1 MFLRWQQWN
10 RRARFVLWVI
20 AIIGVAAA
28 LPLGAVRMEMEKSS
42 KQVEYVFD
50 YRDIIEVAE
59 KQARPQ
65 SFMTEKLAMLKESG
79 ITTMAV
85 YESSL
90 KELQLSGRLTYYS
103 SRDAAMLQGKF
114 EAPGQNFTYILF
126 NGPKEEEMIGPILR
140 KAFDLAEAP
149 YSDWSFGGRN
159 GIVVEIPIADAVM
172 KTLDFDPMS
181 LQMIHDAGLGIL
193 PRLSDR
199 VKPYDQSA
207 TDALLATLKG
217 YGVNRVLFDGD
228 TVKGASDQAMDNSLD
243 KFGELLNKYD
253 MGVAV
258 IENLK
263 KPQEGINKL
272 AYITNYNAV
281 RLYSL
286 SEQDGMTMTTSA
298 ISDRFLLAAKD
309 RNIRMFFINGLVE
322 SSTEKAKVVHSLDR
336 LAEAMSAE
344 DGVVTKL
351 SKEGFTPGT
360 PKPFDYEQPSWNKPV
375 RAVVAAGA
383 VALITLLVGAFIPG
397 VYIPVFAI
405 GLVGSAGLYKL
416 NSSIMEQGLALGAAI
431 AAPTLALVWVMNR
444 IYSRTVGDRRV
455 IGGPAWSVGRSQ
467 QGQQGQTT
475 HQPGAVYE
483 NGNRMKWLFPALST
497 GRRFG
502 LALNWFIVAT
512 LITLMAVP
520 IVFGLLNNI
529 TYNLKLEQFRGVGL
543 LHLAPIALV
552 AIYVFLYNSQITVGR
567 LKSLLSKPITL
578 TWIILAAVIG
588 IIGYYYLS
596 RTGNSGQVS
605 SIELVIRRFLE
616 STFGVRPR
624 FKEFLLAHPLL
635 LLGLFLSLRYRAA
648 WLLIIIGSIGQL
660 SMVDTFAHLHTPLY
674 ISIIRV
680 LLGLGAGAIIGCIL
694 IVAWQLLEGVLRKW
708 APAIV
713 RKFVE

>member
-20 AIIGVAAA
+20 ALIGVAAA
-28 LPLGAVRMEMEKSS
+28 MPLGAVRMDMEKSS

-50 YRDIIEVAE
+50 YRDIIEVSE

-65 SFMTEKLAMLKESG
+65 AFLTEKLAMLKESG

-90 KELQLSGRLTYYS
+90 KELSLSGRLTYYS
-103 SRDAAMLQGKF
+103 SRDAALLQGKF
-114 EAPGQNFTYILF
+114 EPVGQNFTYILF
-126 NGPKEEEMIGPILR
+126 NGPKEAKMIGPIVR
-140 KAFDLAEAP
+140 EAFDRTEAVYRDWSYGGRSGLVVEMPIAEA
-149 YSDWSFGGRN
+149 
-159 GIVVEIPIADAVM
+159 IM
-172 KTLDFDPMS
+172 KTMDFDPMS
-181 LQMIHDAGLGIL
+181 LQTIHDAGFGVL

-199 VKPYDQSA
+199 VQPYDQSA
-207 TDALLATLKG
+207 TDALLAKLKE

-228 TVKGASDQAMDNSLD
+228 KVKGASDQAMDNSLD
-243 KFGELLNKYD
+243 QFGELLNKYD
-253 MGVAV
+253 MGIAA

-272 AYITNYNAV
+272 AYITNYNVV

-286 SEQDGMTMTTSA
+286 SDNDGMTMKPGA
-298 ISDRFLLAAKD
+298 IADRFLLAAKD
-309 RNIRMFFINGLVE
+309 RNIRMFFMNGNVE
-322 SSTEKAKVVHSLDR
+322 SSAEKGTIVHSLDK
-336 LAEAMSAE
+336 LSEAMSGK
-344 DGVVTKL
+344 DGIVAKLTKA
-351 SKEGFTPGT
+351 GFTPGT
-360 PKPFDYEQPSWNKPV
+360 PKPFDYDPPSWNKPV
-375 RAVVAAGA
+375 RAI
-383 VALITLLVGAFIPG
+383 VALGAIALISLLAGAFIPG
-397 VYIPVFAI
+397 VYIPVFVI
-405 GLVGSAGLYKL
+405 GLFGSAGLYKL

-455 IGGPAWSVGRSQ
+455 IGGANWSVGRSQ
-467 QGQQGQTT
+467 QGQTP
-475 HQPGAVYE
+475 HHPGAVSD
-483 NGNRMKWLFPALST
+483 NGSRMKWLFPALST
-497 GRRFG
+497 GKRFG

-512 LITLMAVP
+512 LISLTAVP

-529 TYNLKLEQFRGVGL
+529 TYNLVLEQFRGVSL

-552 AIYVFLYNSQITVGR
+552 AVYVFFYNSQLTVGKLR
-567 LKSLLSKPITL
+567 ELLTKPITV
-578 TWIILAAVIG
+578 TWIILAAVVG

-605 SIELVIRRFLE
+605 SVELVIRHFLE

-648 WLLIIIGSIGQL
+648 WLFIIIGSIGQL

-674 ISIIRV
+674 ISMIRV
-680 LLGLGAGAIIGCIL
+680 LLGLGTGMIIGCIL
-694 IVAWQLLEGVLRKW
+694 IVAWQLVEGALRKW
-708 APAIV
+708 APAII
-713 RKFVE
+713 RKYVE

>member
-20 AIIGVAAA
+20 ALIGVAAA
-28 LPLGAVRMEMEKSS
+28 MPLGAVRMDMEKSS

-50 YRDIIEVAE
+50 YRDIIEIAE
-59 KQARPQ
+59 RQARPQ
-65 SFMTEKLAMLKESG
+65 AFLTEKLAMLKESG

-90 KELQLSGRLTYYS
+90 KELFLSGRLSYYS
-103 SRDAAMLQGKF
+103 SRDAALLQGKF
-114 EAPGQNFTYILF
+114 EPVGQNFTYILF
-126 NGPKEEEMIGPILR
+126 NGPKEAEMIGPIVR
-140 KAFDLAEAP
+140 EAFDRAEAA
-149 YSDWSFGGRN
+149 YRDWSYGGRS
-159 GIVVEIPIADAVM
+159 GIVVEMPIAEAIM
-172 KTLDFDPMS
+172 KTMDFDPMS
-181 LQMIHDAGLGIL
+181 LQTIHDAGFGIL

-199 VKPYDQSA
+199 VQPYDQTA
-207 TDALLATLKG
+207 TDALLAKLKE

-228 TVKGASDQAMDNSLD
+228 KVKGASDQAMDNSLYQ
-243 KFGELLNKYD
+243 FGELLNKYD
-253 MGVAV
+253 MGIAA

-272 AYITNYNAV
+272 AYITKYNVV

-286 SEQDGMTMTTSA
+286 SDNDGMTMKPGA
-298 ISDRFLLAAKD
+298 IADRFLLAAKD
-309 RNIRMFFINGLVE
+309 RNIRMFFMNGNVE
-322 SSTEKAKVVHSLDR
+322 SSAEKGTIVHSLDK
-336 LAEAMSAE
+336 LSEAMSGK
-344 DGVVTKL
+344 DGVVAKL
-351 SKEGFTPGT
+351 TTAGFTPGS
-360 PKPFDYEQPSWNKPV
+360 PKPFDYDPPSWNKPV
-375 RAVVAAGA
+375 RAI
-383 VALITLLVGAFIPG
+383 VALGAIALISLLAGAFIPG
-397 VYIPVFAI
+397 VYIPVFVI
-405 GLVGSAGLYKL
+405 GLFGSAGLYKL

-455 IGGPAWSVGRSQ
+455 IGGANWSVGRSQ
-467 QGQQGQTT
+467 QGQTP
-475 HQPGAVYE
+475 HHPGAVSD
-483 NGNRMKWLFPALST
+483 NGSRMKWLFPALST
-497 GRRFG
+497 GKRFG

-512 LITLMAVP
+512 LISLTAVP

-529 TYNLKLEQFRGVGL
+529 TYNLVLEQFRGVSL

-552 AIYVFLYNSQITVGR
+552 AVYVFFYNSQLTVGKLR
-567 LKSLLSKPITL
+567 ELLTKPITV
-578 TWIILAAVIG
+578 TWIILAAVVG

-605 SIELVIRRFLE
+605 SVELVIRHFLE

-674 ISIIRV
+674 ISMIRV
-680 LLGLGAGAIIGCIL
+680 LLGLGTGMIIGCIL
-694 IVAWQLLEGVLRKW
+694 IVAWQLVEGALRKW
-708 APAIV
+708 APAII
-713 RKFVE
+713 RKYVE

>member
-1 MFLRWQQWN
+1 VFLRWQQWN

-20 AIIGVAAA
+20 ALIGVAAA
-28 LPLGAVRMEMEKSS
+28 MPLGAVRMDMEKSS

-65 SFMTEKLAMLKESG
+65 AFLTEKLAMLKESG

-90 KELQLSGRLTYYS
+90 KELSLSGRLTYYS
-103 SRDAAMLQGKF
+103 SRDAALLQGKF
-114 EAPGQNFTYILF
+114 EPVGQNFTYILF
-126 NGPKEEEMIGPILR
+126 NGPKEAEMIAPIVR
-140 KAFDLAEAP
+140 EAFDRTEAAYRDWSYGGRSGLVVEMPIAEA
-149 YSDWSFGGRN
+149 
-159 GIVVEIPIADAVM
+159 IM
-172 KTLDFDPMS
+172 KTMDFDPMS
-181 LQMIHDAGLGIL
+181 LQTIHDAGFGVL

-199 VKPYDQSA
+199 VQPYDQSA
-207 TDALLATLKG
+207 TDALLAKLKE

-228 TVKGASDQAMDNSLD
+228 KVKGASDQAMDNSLYQ
-243 KFGELLNKYD
+243 FGELLNKYD
-253 MGVAV
+253 MGIAA

-272 AYITNYNAV
+272 AYITNYNVV

-286 SEQDGMTMTTSA
+286 SDNDGMTMKPGA
-298 ISDRFLLAAKD
+298 IADRFLLAAKD
-309 RNIRMFFINGLVE
+309 RNIRMFFMNGNVE
-322 SSTEKAKVVHSLDR
+322 SSAEKGAIVHSLDK
-336 LAEAMSAE
+336 LSEAMSGR
-344 DGVVTKL
+344 DGIVAKL
-351 SKEGFTPGT
+351 TNAGFTPGT
-360 PKPFDYEQPSWNKPV
+360 PKPFDYDPPSWNKPV
-375 RAVVAAGA
+375 RAI
-383 VALITLLVGAFIPG
+383 VALGAIALISLLAGAFIPG
-397 VYIPVFAI
+397 VYIPVFVI
-405 GLVGSAGLYKL
+405 GLFGSAGLYKL

-455 IGGPAWSVGRSQ
+455 IGGANWSVGRSQ
-467 QGQQGQTT
+467 QGQTP
-475 HQPGAVYE
+475 HHPGAVSD
-483 NGNRMKWLFPALST
+483 NGSRMKWLFPALST
-497 GRRFG
+497 GKRFG

-512 LITLMAVP
+512 LISLTAVP

-529 TYNLKLEQFRGVGL
+529 TYNLVLEQFRGVSL

-552 AIYVFLYNSQITVGR
+552 AVYVFFYNSQLTVGKLR
-567 LKSLLSKPITL
+567 ELLTKPITV
-578 TWIILAAVIG
+578 TWIILAAVVG

-605 SIELVIRRFLE
+605 SVELVIRHFLE

-674 ISIIRV
+674 ISMIRV
-680 LLGLGAGAIIGCIL
+680 LLGLGAGMIIGCIL
-694 IVAWQLLEGVLRKW
+694 IVAWQLVEGALRKW
-708 APAIV
+708 APAII
-713 RKFVE
+713 RKYVE

>member
-20 AIIGVAAA
+20 ALIGVAAA
-28 LPLGAVRMEMEKSS
+28 MPLGAVRMDMEKSS

-59 KQARPQ
+59 RQARPQ
-65 SFMTEKLAMLKESG
+65 AFLTEKLAMLKESG

-90 KELQLSGRLTYYS
+90 KELFLSGRLTYYS
-103 SRDAAMLQGKF
+103 SRDAALLQGKF
-114 EAPGQNFTYILF
+114 EPVGQNFTYILF
-126 NGPKEEEMIGPILR
+126 NGPKEAEMIGPIVR
-140 KAFDLAEAP
+140 EAFDRAEAA
-149 YSDWSFGGRN
+149 YRDWSYGGRS
-159 GIVVEIPIADAVM
+159 GIVVEMPIAEAIM
-172 KTLDFDPMS
+172 KTMDFDPMS
-181 LQMIHDAGLGIL
+181 LQTIHDAGFGIL

-199 VKPYDQSA
+199 VQPYDQSA
-207 TDALLATLKG
+207 TDALLAKLKE

-228 TVKGASDQAMDNSLD
+228 KVKGASDQAMDNSLD
-243 KFGELLNKYD
+243 QFGELLNKYD
-253 MGVAV
+253 MGVAA

-272 AYITNYNAV
+272 AYITNYNVV

-286 SEQDGMTMTTSA
+286 SDNDGMTMKPGA
-298 ISDRFLLAAKD
+298 IADRFLLAAKD
-309 RNIRMFFINGLVE
+309 RNIRMFFMNGNVE
-322 SSTEKAKVVHSLDR
+322 SSTDKAEIVHSLDK
-336 LAEAMSAE
+336 LSEAMSGK
-344 DGVVTKL
+344 DGVVAKLTKA
-351 SKEGFTPGT
+351 GFTPGS
-360 PKPFDYEQPSWNKPV
+360 PKPFDYDPPSWNKPV
-375 RAVVAAGA
+375 RAI
-383 VALITLLVGAFIPG
+383 VALGAIALISLLAGAFIPG
-397 VYIPVFAI
+397 VYIPVFVI
-405 GLVGSAGLYKL
+405 GLFGSAGLYKL

-455 IGGPAWSVGRSQ
+455 IGGGDWSVGRSQ
-467 QGQQGQTT
+467 QGQTP
-475 HQPGAVYE
+475 HHPGAVSD
-483 NGNRMKWLFPALST
+483 NGSRMKWLFPALST
-497 GRRFG
+497 GKRFG

-512 LITLMAVP
+512 LISLTAVP

-529 TYNLKLEQFRGVGL
+529 TYNLVLEQFRGVSL

-552 AIYVFLYNSQITVGR
+552 AVYVFFYNSQLTAGKLR
-567 LKSLLSKPITL
+567 ELLTKPITV
-578 TWIILAAVIG
+578 TWIILAAVVG

-605 SIELVIRRFLE
+605 AVELVIRRFLE

-674 ISIIRV
+674 ISMIRV
-680 LLGLGAGAIIGCIL
+680 LLGLGTGMIIGCIL
-694 IVAWQLLEGVLRKW
+694 IVAWQLVEGALRKW
-708 APAIV
+708 APAII
-713 RKFVE
+713 RKYVE

>member
-50 YRDIIEVAE
+50 YRDIAEVAE
-59 KQARPQ
+59 KQARPL
-65 SFMTEKLAMLKESG
+65 SFLTEKLALLKESG

-114 EAPGQNFTYILF
+114 EAVGQNFTYILF
-126 NGPKEEEMIGPILR
+126 SGPKEEELIGPIVR
-140 KAFDLAEAP
+140 KAFDRSEAV

-159 GIVVEIPIADAVM
+159 GIVVEIPIAEAIM

-181 LQMIHDAGLGIL
+181 LQTIHDAGLGIL
-193 PRLSDR
+193 PRFSDR
-199 VKPYDQSA
+199 VKPYNQAD
-207 TDALLATLKG
+207 TEEVLANLKG

-228 TVKGASDQAMDNSLD
+228 KVKGASDQATDNSLT
-243 KFGELLNKYD
+243 KFGELLKKYD

-286 SEQDGMTMTTSA
+286 SETDGMTMTTSA

-309 RNIRMFFINGLVE
+309 RNIRMFFINGMVE
-322 SSTEKAKVVHSLDR
+322 SNTEKAKVVHSLDR

-344 DGVVTKL
+344 DGVVAKL
-351 SKEGFTPGT
+351 SKDGFTPGT
-360 PKPFDYEQPSWNKPV
+360 PKPFDYDPPSWNKPV
-375 RAVVAAGA
+375 RAVVALGA
-383 VALITLLVGAFIPG
+383 IALIALLVGAFIPG

-444 IYSRTVGDRRV
+444 IYARTVGDRRV
-455 IGGPAWSVGRSQ
+455 IGGPNWSVGRSQ
-467 QGQQGQTT
+467 QGQAP
-475 HQPGAVYE
+475 QPGAIYE
-483 NGNRMKWLFPALST
+483 NGSRMKWLFPALST

-512 LITLMAVP
+512 LISLMAVP
-520 IVFGLLNNI
+520 ILFGLLNNI

-552 AIYVFLYNSQITVGR
+552 AIYVLLYNSQITVGR
-567 LKSLLSKPITL
+567 LKALLTKPITL

-616 STFGVRPR
+616 STVGVRPR

-680 LLGLGAGAIIGCIL
+680 LLGLGVGAIIGCIL
-694 IVAWQLLEGVLRKW
+694 IVAWQIVEGAIRKW

>member
-1 MFLRWQQWN
+1 MFVSWQQWN

-20 AIIGVAAA
+20 ALIGVAAA

-50 YRDIIEVAE
+50 YRDLTDIAE
-59 KQARPQ
+59 RQSRPQ
-65 SFMTEKLAMLKESG
+65 AFLKEKLALLNESG

-90 KELQLSGRLTYYS
+90 KELLLSGRLTYYS
-103 SRDAAMLQGKF
+103 SRDAALLQGKL
-114 EAPGQNFTYILF
+114 EPVGQNFTYILF
-126 NGPKEEEMIGPILR
+126 NGPKEEEMIGPIVR
-140 KAFDLAEAP
+140 EAFDRSEAV
-149 YSDWSFGGRN
+149 YRDWSYDGRS
-159 GIVVEIPIADAVM
+159 GIVVEIPVTEAVM
-172 KTLDFDPMS
+172 KTMDFDPMS
-181 LQMIHDAGLGIL
+181 LQMIYDEGFSIL

-199 VKPYDQSA
+199 IQPYDQSSA
-207 TDALLATLKG
+207 DKLLAGLKG
-217 YGVNRVLFDGD
+217 YGVNRILFDGD
-228 TVKGASDQAMDNSLD
+228 KVKGASDQAMDGSLD
-243 KFGELLNKYD
+243 KFGELLKKYD
-253 MGVAV
+253 IGIAA

-272 AYITNYNAV
+272 AYITNYNVV

-286 SEQDGMTMTTSA
+286 SGNDGMTMSA
-298 ISDRFLLAAKD
+298 GAIADRFLLAAKD
-309 RNIRMFFINGLVE
+309 RNIRMFFMNGAVE
-322 SSTEKAKVVHSLDR
+322 ANIDKAKIVHSLDK
-336 LAEAMSAE
+336 LSEAMSEE
-344 DGVVTKL
+344 DGVLTKL
-351 SKEGFTPGT
+351 SQAGFTPGT

-375 RAVVAAGA
+375 RAIVAAGA
-383 VALITLLVGAFIPG
+383 IALIALLIGAFVPG

-405 GLVGSAGLYKL
+405 GIVGSAGLYKL

-444 IYSRTVGDRRV
+444 IYSRTVGVRRIV
-455 IGGPAWSVGRSQ
+455 GGENWTVGRS
-467 QGQQGQTT
+467 GQGQTP
-475 HQPGAVYE
+475 HQPGALYD
-483 NGNRMKWLFPALST
+483 NSSRMKWLFPALST
-497 GRRFG
+497 GKRFG

-512 LITLMAVP
+512 LISLTAVP

-529 TYNLKLEQFRGVGL
+529 TYNLVLEQFRGVGL

-552 AIYVFLYNSQITVGR
+552 AIYVCFYNSQITIAKLR
-567 LKSLLSKPITL
+567 QLLTKPITL
-578 TWIILAAVIG
+578 TWIILAAIIG

-605 SIELVIRRFLE
+605 SIELVVRRFLE

-648 WLLIIIGSIGQL
+648 WLLIIIGAIGQL

-674 ISIIRV
+674 ISMIRV
-680 LLGLGAGAIIGCIL
+680 VLGLGAGIMIGCIL
-694 IVAWQLLEGVLRKW
+694 IMAWQLAEGALRKW
-708 APAIV
+708 APAII

>member
-20 AIIGVAAA
+20 ALIGVAAA
-28 LPLGAVRMEMEKSS
+28 MPLGAVRMDMEKSS

-65 SFMTEKLAMLKESG
+65 AFLTEKLAMLKESG

-90 KELQLSGRLTYYS
+90 KELSLSGRLTYYS
-103 SRDAAMLQGKF
+103 SRDAALLQGKF
-114 EAPGQNFTYILF
+114 EPVGQNFTYILF
-126 NGPKEEEMIGPILR
+126 NGPKEAEMIAPIVR
-140 KAFDLAEAP
+140 EAFDRTEAAYRDWSYGGRSGLVVEMPIAEA
-149 YSDWSFGGRN
+149 
-159 GIVVEIPIADAVM
+159 IM
-172 KTLDFDPMS
+172 KTMDFDPMS
-181 LQMIHDAGLGIL
+181 LQTIHDAGFGVL

-199 VKPYDQSA
+199 VQPYDQSA
-207 TDALLATLKG
+207 TDALLAKLKE
-217 YGVNRVLFDGD
+217 YSVNRVLFDGD
-228 TVKGASDQAMDNSLD
+228 KVKGASDQAMDNSLYQ
-243 KFGELLNKYD
+243 FGELLNKYD
-253 MGVAV
+253 MGIAA

-272 AYITNYNAV
+272 AYITNYNVV

-286 SEQDGMTMTTSA
+286 SDNDGMTMKPGA
-298 ISDRFLLAAKD
+298 IADRFLLAAKD
-309 RNIRMFFINGLVE
+309 RNIRMFFMNGNVE
-322 SSTEKAKVVHSLDR
+322 SSAEKGAIVHSLDK
-336 LAEAMSAE
+336 LSEAMSGR
-344 DGVVTKL
+344 DGIVAKL
-351 SKEGFTPGT
+351 TNAGFTPGT
-360 PKPFDYEQPSWNKPV
+360 PKPFDYDPPSWNKPV
-375 RAVVAAGA
+375 RAI
-383 VALITLLVGAFIPG
+383 VALGAIALISLLAGAFIPG
-397 VYIPVFAI
+397 VYIPVFVI
-405 GLVGSAGLYKL
+405 GLFGSAGLYKL

-455 IGGPAWSVGRSQ
+455 IGGANWSVGRSQ
-467 QGQQGQTT
+467 QGQTP
-475 HQPGAVYE
+475 HHPGAVSD
-483 NGNRMKWLFPALST
+483 NGSRMKWLFPALST
-497 GRRFG
+497 GKRFG

-512 LITLMAVP
+512 LISLTAVP

-529 TYNLKLEQFRGVGL
+529 TYNLVLEQFRGVSL

-552 AIYVFLYNSQITVGR
+552 AVYVFFYNSQLTVGKLR
-567 LKSLLSKPITL
+567 ELLTKPITV
-578 TWIILAAVIG
+578 TWIILAAVVG

-605 SIELVIRRFLE
+605 SVELVIRHFLE

-674 ISIIRV
+674 ISMIRV
-680 LLGLGAGAIIGCIL
+680 LLGLGAGMIIGCIL
-694 IVAWQLLEGVLRKW
+694 IVAWQLVEGALRKW
-708 APAIV
+708 APAII
-713 RKFVE
+713 RKYVE